1 MVIATGPGGITGAAS
16 PRVEGATVLDV
27 FGNMRCL
34 DVRRAC
40 QIGDGARQPQHAVIG
55 PGRPLQADHGLLQ
68 QLRALGAGFAI
79 PVHRA
84 ATQLTIG
91 HALAL
96 PLPLG
101 GGDHACGDGGA
112 GLALAR
118 RAQLCGRQGGH
129 LQLHVDPIQQGAGQA
144 LLVALDQL
152 GRAAAAPGRVG
163 VEATWAGVHG
173 RDQLEARRKLRL
185 ARRP

>member
-1 MVIATGPGGITGAAS
+1 MVIATGPGGVNSAAS
-16 PRVEGATVLDV
+16 SRIEGATVLDR
-27 FGNMRCL
+27 FGNMRRL
-34 DVRRAC
+34 DGRCAG

-84 ATQLTIG
+84 AAQLAVG

-101 GGDHACGDGGA
+101 GGGHPCGDGVA
-112 GLALAR
+112 GFALAR

-152 GRAAAAPGRVG
+152 RRAAAATCRVG
-163 VEATWAGVHG
+163 VEATWAGVH
-173 RDQLEARRKLRL
+173 RL
-185 ARRP
+185 CGQAAFCGFRS